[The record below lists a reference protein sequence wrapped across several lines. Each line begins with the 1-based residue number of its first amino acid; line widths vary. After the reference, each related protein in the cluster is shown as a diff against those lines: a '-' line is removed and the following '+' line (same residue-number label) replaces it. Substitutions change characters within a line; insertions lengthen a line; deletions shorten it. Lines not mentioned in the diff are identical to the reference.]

1 MNVMLDYNKYFQKN
15 RLDKFSL
22 KKDHNGNHLF
32 RVLFLS
38 LSLCDKLDVK
48 GADREIVAFASMYH
62 DVGRNNDDDFDIM
75 HGIRGWKKV
84 KHLFTNDFDEKN
96 KQIVKYIIENHCIT
110 DQVAYKNVS
119 YYTITNE
126 RKMIYL
132 LNIVKDADSLDIT
145 RFGFFE
151 EKYLRFTQSKEL
163 IPLVNILN
171 ELGDVIKDPPKLQK
185 KLIENGLVNYYM

>member
-1 MNVMLDYNKYFQKN
+1 MLDYNKYFQKN

-22 KKDHNGNHLF
+22 KKDHDGNHLF

-62 DVGRNNDDDFDIM
+62 DVGRNNDDFDIM

-84 KHLFTNDFDEKN
+84 KHIFTNDFDEKN
-96 KQIVKYIIENHCIT
+96 KQIVKYIIENHCIP

-126 RKMIYL
+126 RKMTYL
-132 LNIVKDADSLDIT
+132 LNIEKDADSLDIT

-151 EKYLRFTQSKEL
+151 EKYLRFAQSKEL
-163 IPLVNILN
+163 IPLANILN
-171 ELGDVIKDPPKLQK
+171 ELGDVIKDPSKLQK